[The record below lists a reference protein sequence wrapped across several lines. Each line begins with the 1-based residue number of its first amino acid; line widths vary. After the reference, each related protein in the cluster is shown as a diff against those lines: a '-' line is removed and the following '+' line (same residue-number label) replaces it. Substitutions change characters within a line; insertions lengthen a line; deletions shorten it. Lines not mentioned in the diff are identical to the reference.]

1 MAGASAITIGA
12 FDGVHLGHQAL
23 IRAARSAVGDGG
35 KVLVLAF
42 EPHPLR
48 LIRPRDVPGRLSCF
62 PQRQRWLMEAGA
74 DDVIALEP
82 TTELLSR
89 SPRDF
94 LDWLCT
100 GHTPGVIVEG
110 ADFRFGR
117 NRAGSVETL
126 QQHERIYGYQTVVV
140 GDVEA
145 ALGDQ
150 SVVRV
155 ASSLIRWL
163 VGHGRVRDA
172 ALLLGRPYELECDV
186 VHGDG
191 RGGSALGVA
200 TANLDHGKYLLPADG
215 IYTGTATDPDG
226 VAYPAAVSVGTKP
239 TFGKHPRVCEA
250 HLVDFGGRVDE
261 YGWKIKLQIHDWMR
275 DQIAFENAELLIEQI
290 HRDIARVKRE
300 AGASARG
307 PGVGVAGT

>member
-1 MAGASAITIGA
+1 MAGASAISIGA

-35 KVLVLAF
+35 RVLVLAF

-48 LIRPRDVPGRLSCF
+48 LIRPREVPGRLSGF
-62 PQRQRWLMEAGA
+62 PQRRRWLMETGA
-74 DDVIALEP
+74 DDVVALEP

-100 GHTPGVIVEG
+100 EHAPGLIVEG

-117 NRAGSVETL
+117 GRAGSVETL
-126 QQHERIYGYQTVVV
+126 QQHERIYGYRTVVV
-140 GDVEA
+140 GDVET
-145 ALGDQ
+145 ALGDH
-150 SVVRV
+150 SRVRV

-172 ALLLGRPYELECDV
+172 ALLLGRPYELECEV

-215 IYTGTATDPDG
+215 IYTGTATDPNG
-226 VAYPAAVSVGTKP
+226 VVYPAAVSVGTKP

-250 HLVDFGGRVDE
+250 HLVDFDGRAHE
-261 YGWKIKLQIHDWMR
+261 YGWKIKLEIHDWLR
-275 DQIAFENAELLIEQI
+275 DQIAFDNAELLIEQI

-300 AGASARG
+300 AGASARR

>member
-1 MAGASAITIGA
+1 MAGAGAITIGA

-23 IRAARSAVGDGG
+23 IRAARSAAGDGG
-35 KVLVLAF
+35 RVLVLAF

-48 LIRPRDVPGRLSCF
+48 MIRPREVPGRLSSF
-62 PQRQRWLMEAGA
+62 PQRRRWLMEAGA
-74 DDVIALEP
+74 DDVVALEP
-82 TTELLSR
+82 TPEFLSR

-94 LDWLCT
+94 LEWLCAE
-100 GHTPGVIVEG
+100 HAPGVIVEG

-117 NRAGSVETL
+117 DRAGSVETL
-126 QQHERIYGYQTVVV
+126 RQHERIYGYRTVVV
-140 GDVEA
+140 DDVEA
-145 ALGDQ
+145 ALGDH
-150 SVVRV
+150 SLVRV

-172 ALLLGRPYELECDV
+172 ALLLGRPYELECEV

-200 TANLDHGKYLLPADG
+200 TANLDHGRYLLPADG

-226 VAYPAAVSVGTKP
+226 VACPAAISVGTKP

-250 HLVDFGGRVDE
+250 HLVDFDGRADE
-261 YGWKIKLQIHDWMR
+261 YGWKIKLEIHDWLR
-275 DQIAFENAELLIEQI
+275 DQIAFENADLLVEQI
-290 HRDIARVKRE
+290 HRDIARVRRE
-300 AGASARG
+300 TGASARK
-307 PGVGVAGT
+307 PPVRVAGT

>member
-1 MAGASAITIGA
+1 MAGAGAITIGA
-12 FDGVHLGHQAL
+12 FDGVHLGHVALVQAA
-23 IRAARSAVGDGG
+23 RAAVGEGG
-35 KVLVLAF
+35 RVLALAF

-48 LIRPRDVPGRLSCF
+48 VIRPREVPALLSNF
-62 PQRQRWLMEAGA
+62 AQRRRWMMEAGA
-74 DDVIALEP
+74 DETAALEP

-94 LDWLCT
+94 LDRLCAEYA
-100 GHTPGVIVEG
+100 PEVIVEG

-117 NRAGSVETL
+117 DRAGSVETL
-126 QQHERIYGYQTVVV
+126 QQHERTYGYRTVVV
-140 GDVEA
+140 DDVTV
-145 ALGDQ
+145 ALGDH
-150 SVVRV
+150 SLVRV

-172 ALLLGRPYELECDV
+172 AMLLGRPYELECEV

-200 TANLDHGKYLLPADG
+200 TANLDHGSYLLPADG
-215 IYTGTATDPDG
+215 IYTGTARDVDG
-226 VAYPAAVSVGTKP
+226 RTFPAAVSVGTKP
-239 TFGKHPRVCEA
+239 TFGDHPRVCEA
-250 HLVDFGGRVDE
+250 HLIDFDGRAGD
-261 YGWKIKLQIHDWMR
+261 YGWTIRLQIHDWLR
-275 DQIAFENAELLIEQI
+275 DQIAYENAELLIEQI

-300 AGASARG
+300 AGAATPK